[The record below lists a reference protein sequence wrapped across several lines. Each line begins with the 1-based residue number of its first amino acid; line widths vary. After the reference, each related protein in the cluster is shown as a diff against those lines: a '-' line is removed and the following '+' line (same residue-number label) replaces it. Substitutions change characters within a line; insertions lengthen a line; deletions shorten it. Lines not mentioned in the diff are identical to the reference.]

1 MMTIPMADE
10 IRVPTVPVE
19 VRLTLC
25 DGQTLAATVHL
36 GSSSP
41 FHEGSE
47 TLDEFF
53 NADDRLF
60 LPVHETGGKPML
72 VGRRAIVAALAPP
85 ESPLLSRLPGRVA
98 ENIYFLRLHL
108 ETGGVVEGTLLAN
121 LPSEHSRVSDAF
133 NQADEFVPIE
143 GPDFVALVCKNR
155 VTRIE
160 F

>member
-1 MMTIPMADE
+1 MMTKPMTDD
-10 IRVPTVPVE
+10 IRVPTVPVL
-19 VRLTLC
+19 VDFALS
-25 DGQTLAATVHL
+25 DGASLSATIHL
-36 GSSSP
+36 SNNSS
-41 FHEGSE
+41 FHDGSE

-53 NADDRLF
+53 NAERLF
-60 LPVHETGGKPML
+60 LPVHETGGRPML
-72 VGRRAIVAALAPP
+72 VGRRAIVAAMAPP
-85 ESPLLSRLPGRVA
+85 EAPLLSRLPGRVP
-98 ENIYFLRLHL
+98 ENIYFVKVHL

-133 NQADEFVPIE
+133 NQGEEFVPIE